1 LIGVDTN
8 ILLRLLIRDDAR
20 QFIAADGLVNSAERA
35 DDPIFVSPIVV
46 VELEWVMRRTYGL
59 TKAQIVD
66 ALDQVSRRTY
76 FVMDDSEAVRAA
88 LTAWRTGKADF
99 ADYLIAALARQR
111 GARTTMT
118 FDKDAAAT
126 SSFTLLPN

>member
-1 LIGVDTN
+1 MIGVDTN